1 MQRTHIR
8 AQHLHAALA
17 TLLLLMAAGCGGKA
31 ATTAPGTTTYGGPG
45 TTPLTASIGVQD
57 YLFAPSVDSVKVGA
71 TVTWTNSGTLP
82 HTVTSDASIW
92 DSGQLVSPSSGGVD
106 PYGNPGGM
114 SVGGTYQRSFAS
126 PGTYT
131 YHCANHPGMT
141 GTIVVTP

>member
-1 MQRTHIR
+1 MLRPHLRAPRRT
-8 AQHLHAALA
+8 AALA
-17 TLLLLMAAGCGGKA
+17 TLLFLMTAGCGGQA

-45 TTPLTASIGVQD
+45 TTALTASIGVQD
-57 YLFAPSVDSVKVGA
+57 YLFAPSVDSVKVGT
-71 TVTWTNSGTLP
+71 TVKWTNGGTLP

-106 PYGNPGGM
+106 PYGGGGM
-114 SVGGTYQRSFAS
+114 TVGGTYQRSFAS

-131 YHCANHPGMT
+131 YHCANHPGMM